1 MAIVEEIPQ
10 SEQSMASTEPT
21 TTEPSLVVV
30 DADDNNDA
38 GSDATTPP
46 VGASILIKSSSIPGT
61 PEGEVVHS
69 AKKVTIVAPD
79 PIGKEEKEST
89 TPIASGSSRA
99 GSPAPEAGETALTVE
114 VDGENA
120 EEGDEDEDE
129 DEDEEDAGGEDDDAE
144 DHANDPEDELE
155 EAYFWH
161 EQIIGELQR
170 VCRDSDPRGAYAII
184 APLSTDKLGRVSYT
198 ARADRTG
205 EVVVVKTTILEEP
218 IERFAG
224 KRLIT
229 ELFLVRDMLAH
240 PNVIG
245 FYDLYL
251 VETSEVWLVTEYMK
265 EGVTLG
271 DVIAGTKGEF
281 TEERMAR
288 ICLEACKG
296 LAHLHSQLI
305 IHRDIRSDSIII
317 DPRGRVKITG
327 FAFSVQLPD
336 KAAKRRTMVSTLAL
350 PNARA
355 YTVDKTHWTAP
366 EIIKRREYGPEIDV
380 WAFGITLFEMLEGG
394 PPYKGEEPLKV
405 LFLILV
411 NGAPELK
418 EAERW
423 SEELKDFLSDC
434 LTVDTEVRPGMGEL
448 VEHAFLKKACAP
460 AELAPLLEMK
470 PETDAADDAVDAAAA
485 SEDADPADGT
495 PAVEATAEPTDSSPA
510 AADPAPTAPTD
521 PASAAAIDPAS
532 TATGS
537 APVTTDSVPTAT
549 DPAPPATP
557 TTPPS
562 TDSTPTS
569 ANPAPTAATDP
580 APVAAALVPADTPAP
595 SIAPTSTTDTP
606 APATVDAKPTPI
618 PLIPTTLPIASPTP
632 DPAPAPASAPTN
644 VDVDPAPVS
653 EATKAEEG
661 A

>member
-10 SEQSMASTEPT
+10 SEQSMASAEPIT
-21 TTEPSLVVV
+21 TLVVDV
-30 DADDNNDA
+30 DDHNDA
-38 GSDATTPP
+38 GDATTPP

-120 EEGDEDEDE
+120 EEGDEE
-129 DEDEEDAGGEDDDAE
+129 EDEEDAGGEDDDAE

-394 PPYKGEEPLKV
+394 PPYKGEESLKV

-470 PETDAADDAVDAAAA
+470 PKPETDAADDAVDAAAA
-485 SEDADPADGT
+485 AEDAEPSDGT
-495 PAVEATAEPTDSSPA
+495 PAVGATTEPTDSSPA
-510 AADPAPTAPTD
+510 ATDPTSTATDPAPAATSD
-521 PASAAAIDPAS
+521 P
-532 TATGS
+532 
-537 APVTTDSVPTAT
+537 VPTAT
-549 DPAPPATP
+549 DPAPTATDPTSAPTDPAHPIPT

-569 ANPAPTAATDP
+569 ADSAPTAATDP
-580 APVAAALVPADTPAP
+580 APVAAAVPADTPSP
-595 SIAPTSTTDTP
+595 STAPTSTTDTP

-632 DPAPAPASAPTN
+632 DTAPAPASAPTN
-644 VDVDPAPVS
+644 VDVDPATAPPPGS
-653 EATKAEEG
+653 EVTKAEEG